1 MEKVAAKIKNRT
13 ITTAFLRWMEMV
25 DERDA
30 MRTLVTRALGK
41 IARQV
46 ESAGFRKWVSVWRFA
61 RRMDNSDAR

>member
-1 MEKVAAKIKNRT
+1 MKMIINVEIAPVLPNSN
-13 ITTAFLRWMEMV
+13 V
-25 DERDA
+25 
-30 MRTLVTRALGK
+30 VTRALGK

>member
-1 MEKVAAKIKNRT
+1 
-13 ITTAFLRWMEMV
+13 MV